1 MIEIKSEAQGAV
13 TPENVIRDCS
23 QCTIRHRAVC
33 SRCQPHEL
41 VELEKI
47 KSYKLYK
54 PGETI
59 AWGGEPL
66 DFVATMVMGAATLS
80 RSLEDGRRQ
89 IVGLL
94 LPGDFIGRPGRTNA
108 AYDVTAVS
116 EVLLCRF
123 RRKPFEELLSRS
135 ENIERRLLEISLDEL
150 DAAREWMLVL
160 GRKTARERIASFLA
174 NTARRIA
181 ALRRQHLGQCIEFDM
196 PLTREAMADFL
207 GLTLETVSRQLSAL
221 RRDGLIHI
229 KQNRHVVIP
238 DFMALLVEAG
248 EDADGGIVA

>member
-1 MIEIKSEAQGAV
+1 MIEIKTGEKPASADAV
-13 TPENVIRDCS
+13 VRDCS
-23 QCTIRHRAVC
+23 HCTIRHRAVC

-47 KSYKLYK
+47 KSYKLYQ

-59 AWGGEPL
+59 VWGGEPL
-66 DFVATMVMGAATLS
+66 DFVGTVVTGAATLS
-80 RSLEDGRRQ
+80 KSLEDGRRQ
-89 IVGLL
+89 IVGLV
-94 LPGDFIGRPGRTNA
+94 LPGDFIGRPGREHA
-108 AYDVTAVS
+108 AYDVAAVS
-116 EVLLCRF
+116 EVLVCRF
-123 RRKPFEELLSRS
+123 QRKPFEELLARFPNL
-135 ENIERRLLEISLDEL
+135 ENRLLEISLDEL

-174 NTARRIA
+174 NIARRFA

-221 RRDGLIHI
+221 RRDGLIRI
-229 KQNRHVVIP
+229 RQNRHVVIP

-248 EDADGGIVA
+248 EDSDGGLVS